1 MISLPPA
8 PHPGA
13 RVSAELLRNI
23 IRCLRAATPLQGPG
37 ILLSRGPNGTV
48 VSAVAASA
56 PKAASPDRGC
66 WCIVSGKREV
76 EPEEEGDEPT
86 EKDVRVFANRY
97 YQIGGRIREHHPET
111 PEALEDFILQGE
123 LEEGEDYTEEDKPW
137 IAFCIPATVG
147 GTDAPTVVGYK
158 DLDELVVAQ
167 SDLRFI
173 VKPLY
178 KLSHDGSVLCDFR
191 SIIDLGAWEIG

>member
-1 MISLPPA
+1 MMTLPPA
-8 PHPGA
+8 PHPGD
-13 RVSAELLRNI
+13 RVSANLLRKI
-23 IRCLRAATPLQGPG
+23 IAFLRAATPLQGPG

-48 VSAVAASA
+48 ISATAAVAM
-56 PKAASPDRGC
+56 KATSPDCGC
-66 WCIVSGKREV
+66 WRIVSSRRDNK
-76 EPEEEGDEPT
+76 P
-86 EKDVRVFANRY
+86 VRIFGSRY
-97 YQIGGRIREHHPET
+97 YQIGGSIREHHPET

-123 LEEGEDYTEEDKPW
+123 LEEGEEYTEEDKPW
-137 IAFCIPATVG
+137 IAFRIPASVG